1 MKKIIGFVVLLA
13 FICSESFA
21 ASWKTGWRL
30 KKGDTVSGEFKV
42 FPKHSIPLPEGEFTV
57 VLKYGELVGWG
68 IATEG
73 LTLAQFNE
81 DNVPIKFI
89 EIARATGLSKWSG
102 QLEPIIIHE
111 IFEPKS
117 GGCKKRKHYSYLNFF
132 KRGGSHNCL
141 FVEHR
146 DMQREIYGIGNTDPD
161 YHDDKIFSSQL
172 RAFIKKENIKL
183 PDIFLTSDHT
193 YMSLLVRDQWIVMSY
208 GETPESF
215 ANYKIKF
222 NTRDTSEFHPSN
234 IDKHPKAKKI
244 MEDWKKVSA
253 QRHKDFENVQ
263 RIKKHHI
270 LDLSEFANIS
280 YTPKKKS
287 VDISDQLKKLH
298 DLYKDGVITGYEYE
312 RAKKK
317 ILD

>member
-1 MKKIIGFVVLLA
+1 MKKIISFVVLFA

-30 KKGDTVSGEFKV
+30 KKGDTISGEFKV
-42 FPKHSIPLPEGEFTV
+42 FPKHSITLPEGEFTV
-57 VLKYGELVGWG
+57 VLKFGELVGWG

-73 LTLAQFNE
+73 LTLAQFDK

-102 QLEPIIIHE
+102 QLEPLIIHE

-117 GGCKKRKHYSYLNFF
+117 GGCKKRKHYTYLNFF

-146 DMQREIYGIGNTDPD
+146 DMQREVYGIGNTDPD
-161 YHDDKIFSSQL
+161 FHEDKIFSSQL
-172 RAFIKKENIKL
+172 RALIKKENIKL
-183 PDIFLTSDHT
+183 PDIYLTSDHT

-208 GETPESF
+208 GETPKSF

-222 NTRDTSEFHPSN
+222 NTRDTSEFHPLN
-234 IDKHPKAKKI
+234 IDKYPKAKKI

-253 QRHKDFENVQ
+253 QRHRDFENVQ
-263 RIKKHHI
+263 GIKKHHI
-270 LDLSEFANIS
+270 LDLNQFANIS

-287 VDISDQLKKLH
+287 GDISAQIKKTSRSL
-298 DLYKDGVITGYEYE
+298 
-312 RAKKK
+312 
-317 ILD
+317 

>member
-1 MKKIIGFVVLLA
+1 
-13 FICSESFA
+13 
-21 ASWKTGWRL
+21 
-30 KKGDTVSGEFKV
+30 
-42 FPKHSIPLPEGEFTV
+42 
-57 VLKYGELVGWG
+57 
-68 IATEG
+68 
-73 LTLAQFNE
+73 
-81 DNVPIKFI
+81 
-89 EIARATGLSKWSG
+89 
-102 QLEPIIIHE
+102 
-111 IFEPKS
+111 
-117 GGCKKRKHYSYLNFF
+117 
-132 KRGGSHNCL
+132 
-141 FVEHR
+141 
-146 DMQREIYGIGNTDPD
+146 MQREIYGIGNTDPD

-280 YTPKKKS
+280 YTPKNKS